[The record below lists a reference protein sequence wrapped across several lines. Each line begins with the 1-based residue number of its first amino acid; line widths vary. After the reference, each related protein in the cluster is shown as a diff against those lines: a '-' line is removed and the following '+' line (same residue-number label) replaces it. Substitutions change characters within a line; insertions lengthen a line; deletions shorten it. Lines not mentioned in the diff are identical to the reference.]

1 MSYNPEIPRDRYN
14 NYGDRE
20 WTRLE
25 KDGQGELLYRVHLE
39 ILSRHIKAN
48 DK

>member
-20 WTRLE
+20 WTRLSIVLS
-25 KDGQGELLYRVHLE
+25 K
-39 ILSRHIKAN
+39 ILFGFKSRLTHKYFP
-48 DK
+48 